1 MAVVEVRDLRRTY
14 GRFEALKGISFEIEP
29 GEIVG
34 LLGPNG
40 AGKSTTMKILTGYL
54 APTSGSATVCGHNV
68 LLDPTAVRTELGY
81 LPESSPVYRE
91 MDVTAFLQFIGRVRG
106 LGMSERARAIDKVSE
121 QCGIR
126 QILTQRIDSLSRG
139 LRQRVGLA
147 QALLNSPRLLILD
160 EPTSG
165 LDPNQIV
172 EIRKVIREVGR
183 TRTVILSTH
192 ILSEV
197 QVTCDRIIIIHQGRI
212 VADDNTE
219 AITARGTGRVIRL
232 GLGEG
237 KVKTT
242 KESLL
247 GELGALDGVNK
258 VISIPPVEEAFRF
271 EIHTADDV
279 RANLFDWARHRGH
292 ILVELSTERT
302 NLEDI
307 FRRLTEG
314 AGT

>member
-54 APTSGSATVCGHNV
+54 APTSGSATVCGHDV
-68 LLDPTAVRTELGY
+68 LLDPTAVRAELGY

-91 MDVTAFLQFIGRVRG
+91 MDVRGFLQFIGRVRG
-106 LGMSERARAIDKVSE
+106 LGLSERARAIDKVSG
-121 QCGIR
+121 QCGIAS
-126 QILTQRIDSLSRG
+126 ILTQRIDALSRG

-212 VADDNTE
+212 VADDSTE
-219 AITARGTGRVIRL
+219 AITARGMGRVIRV

-242 KESLL
+242 KDALL
-247 GELGALDGVNK
+247 GELASLAGVRK
-258 VISIPPVEEAFRF
+258 VISTPPVEEAFRF
-271 EIHTADDV
+271 EIHATDDV
-279 RANLFDWARHRGH
+279 RASLFEWARQRGH
-292 ILVELSTERT
+292 ILVELSTERS

-314 AGT
+314 GPP